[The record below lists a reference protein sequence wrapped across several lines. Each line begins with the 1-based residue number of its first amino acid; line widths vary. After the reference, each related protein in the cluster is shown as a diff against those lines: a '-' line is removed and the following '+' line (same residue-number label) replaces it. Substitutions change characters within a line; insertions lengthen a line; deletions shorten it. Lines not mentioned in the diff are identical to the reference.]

1 MKIYVLVQACN
12 KEPFLSNAKHIVTS
26 YQRIV
31 RNLSLPIKCYYFTG
45 NETDMTYFNKDNI
58 SLAFSDSETSVKEFS
73 LLHAMLTVDYMDFD
87 ILVQTNAST
96 VLNIVK
102 LYDFICNEYDRQY
115 VYCNGIVNRWHT
127 GFKDLAYPN
136 GNFWMCSKNICNILY
151 DNWEKSK
158 EDLLVFSRPN
168 QNEGTQNELM
178 WYGVAEDLVIGNILN
193 ENNIPVKRIGNF
205 LSFRDTLFDN
215 MDYMKPNIYD
225 YIGVYAKTHVDDI
238 KSRGIIEPVIIEF
251 LSLLFEKHA
260 CISET

>member
-58 SLAFSDSETSVKEFS
+58 SLAFSDSDTSVKEFA
-73 LLHAMLTVDYMDFD
+73 LLDSMLNVDYMDFD
-87 ILVQTNAST
+87 ILVETNAST

-102 LYDFICNEYDRQY
+102 LYDFICSKYDKNY
-115 VYCNGIVNRWHT
+115 AYCSGNVKRWVA
-127 GFKDLAYPN
+127 GYPDLTYPN
-136 GNFWMCSKNICNILY
+136 GNFLMCSKDICKILY
-151 DNWEKSK
+151 DNWEASRDELK
-158 EDLLVFSRPN
+158 ELALPKQTEEFQDN
-168 QNEGTQNELM
+168 LM
-178 WYGVAEDLVIGNILN
+178 WTGVGYDLIVGDIFSK
-193 ENNIPVKRIGNF
+193 NNIPIKRIGNF
-205 LSFRDTLFDN
+205 LNFRDTVFDN

-225 YIGVYAKTHVDDI
+225 YIGIYAKTHVDDI
-238 KSRGIIEPVIIEF
+238 RARGITEPAVIEF